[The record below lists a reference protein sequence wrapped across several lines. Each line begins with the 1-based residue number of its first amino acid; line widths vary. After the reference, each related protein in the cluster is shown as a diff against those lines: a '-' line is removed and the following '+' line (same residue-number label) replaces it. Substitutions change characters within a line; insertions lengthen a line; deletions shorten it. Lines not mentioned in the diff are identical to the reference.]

1 MYLQH
6 NVGRKWRKLLQKGF
20 KLTFNLENV
29 VLLSIIIFFKK
40 TEKCYWRKITVKYH
54 FESRLNLHNLQH
66 TLISLVAP
74 SCVGR
79 NITFRTFDLEVF
91 FFRTCCF
98 EFDWA
103 KSERDSFNMSFYSD
117 VFETSIDFSQHFLVY
132 FQFLT
137 SFVINFLALLYTLTR
152 WRDLYQ

>member
-79 NITFRTFDLEVF
+79 NITFRTFEREVF
-91 FFRTCCF
+91 F
-98 EFDWA
+98 
-103 KSERDSFNMSFYSD
+103 SERVVLNLIEQNQREILLTCLFILMSLRLQSTSVNIFWSIFNF
-117 VFETSIDFSQHFLVY
+117 
-132 FQFLT
+132 
-137 SFVINFLALLYTLTR
+137 
-152 WRDLYQ
+152 